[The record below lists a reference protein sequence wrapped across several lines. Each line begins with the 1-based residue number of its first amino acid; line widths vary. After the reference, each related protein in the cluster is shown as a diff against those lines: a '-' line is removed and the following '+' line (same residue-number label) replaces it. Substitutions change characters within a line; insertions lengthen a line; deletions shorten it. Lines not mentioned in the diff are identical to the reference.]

1 MKNGICCLSILILA
15 NLFACSGVDEP
26 GQTKEEKREPLNASV
41 KLIHDLGVDLV
52 NMDSILA
59 VEAAEKEKIQAVQL
73 ETALETVVALKK
85 SYDES
90 TEEMENYVEAIP
102 FTTFLGNPAES
113 GALEIIQFGDRYTR
127 IYADYFEGS
136 PIGGKLFF
144 VHNNALVAI
153 EIIQLKE
160 KITETG
166 AFIEDESTHIL
177 YYHDEALLST
187 IDLSTNKAVEPS
199 SITWLDENLAD
210 WTLVKAHINTL

>member
-1 MKNGICCLSILILA
+1 MKNCICCLSILILA
-15 NLFACSGVDEP
+15 NLVACSDAKERE
-26 GQTKEEKREPLNASV
+26 QTKEEGLEPLNTSV
-41 KLIHDLGVDLV
+41 RLIHKVETNSI
-52 NMDSILA
+52 NMDSILD
-59 VEAAEKEKIQAVQL
+59 VEVAEKEKIQAAQL
-73 ETALETVVALKK
+73 ETALETIVALKK

-90 TEEMENYVEAIP
+90 TEEEENYVEAIP
-102 FTTFLGNPAES
+102 FTTFLGNPVES
-113 GALEIIQFGDRYTR
+113 GALEIIQFGDHYTR
-127 IYADYFEGS
+127 IYADYFDGS

-160 KITETG
+160 KVTENG
-166 AFIEDESTHIL
+166 AFIQDESTHIL

-199 SITWLDENLAD
+199 SITWLDENLVD